1 MRILEIS
8 PYNFVHGGSDRYF
21 LTVSQLLEQAGHEVH
36 RFCKRDDRNLPSKDA
51 AFFVPGIDPAQ
62 GGISDALRMLYSRA
76 AARNLEA
83 LLDAHPIDLAHLHIY
98 YGHFS
103 GSILNVLKKRG
114 IPSVQTIHDYK
125 VACPISTFNRHGEI
139 CEDCQT
145 ARFWKT
151 LQHRCNR
158 GSLPRSAL
166 SMTEAYLTNALGAKT
181 AMDRYIA
188 VCRFQADRL
197 IAHDLPAERVRV
209 LYNFVDPE
217 DFPQVTRRQPPDSIV
232 YFGRIER
239 SKGIETLLKAFLAV
253 PEKEREGVK
262 LRFAGGGSFVG
273 ALKALIAE
281 AGDPSVEFVG
291 FLNGEETGA
300 FFETALCSVLT
311 PFVYENCS
319 MSVLESLSRGVAVI
333 GSDMGGLP
341 EIIRD
346 RVDGW
351 IVPPED
357 QNALSGVIR
366 SILNDPQKA
375 IAMGLKG
382 REKITRE
389 FDPASHCDAL
399 IGHFNEVLAARNPS
413 EDIRGQ

>member
-36 RFCKRDDRNLPSKDA
+36 RFCKRDARSLPSPDEE
-51 AFFVPGIDPAQ
+51 FFVPGIDPAK
-62 GGISDALRMLYSRA
+62 GGIGDALNMLYSRA

-83 LLDAHPIDLAHLHIY
+83 LLDKHPIDLAHLHIY

-103 GSILNVLKKRG
+103 GSILSVLKKRG
-114 IPSVQTIHDYK
+114 IPTVQTIHDYK

-145 ARFWKT
+145 ARFWKA

-158 GSLPRSAL
+158 GSLSRSAL

-181 AMDRYIA
+181 AIDRYIA

-197 IAHDLPAERVRV
+197 IAHDLPEERVRV
-209 LYNFVDPE
+209 LYNFVDPD
-217 DFPQVTRRQPPDSIV
+217 DFPEVTRSQPADSIV

-239 SKGIETLLKAFLAV
+239 SKGIETLLNAFLAI
-253 PEKEREGVK
+253 PAEERAGIR
-262 LRFAGGGSFVG
+262 LRFAGNGSFVEE
-273 ALKALIAE
+273 LKARIAE
-281 AGDPSVEFVG
+281 AGDASVEFLG
-291 FLNGEETGA
+291 FLSGEETNA
-300 FFETALCSVLT
+300 VFERALCTVLT

-333 GSDMGGLP
+333 GSKMGGLP
-341 EIIRD
+341 EIIKD
-346 RVDGW
+346 GSDGW

-357 QNALSGVIR
+357 QTALSGVLR
-366 SILNDPQKA
+366 SIIGNPAQA
-375 IAMGLKG
+375 IAMGQKG
-382 REKITRE
+382 REKIVTE
-389 FDPASHCDAL
+389 FDPASHCEAL
-399 IGHFNEVLAARNPS
+399 IGHFNEVVAARGS
-413 EDIRGQ
+413 I